1 MKKGTRFEQR
11 AAKALRARG
20 LQIVERNY
28 RCRVGEIDLICREG
42 GVLVFVEVRYRG
54 RTGFATSTD
63 SIGPEK
69 QRRLLRAAQYY
80 LQQRG
85 IYGTLPCRID
95 VVAYDGET
103 AGDEDGMQW
112 LKNAITL

>member
-1 MKKGTRFEQR
+1 MKTGALFEQR
-11 AAKALRARG
+11 AAQALRARG

-28 RCRVGEIDLICREG
+28 RCRVGEIDLVCREG
-42 GVLVFVEVRYRG
+42 QVLVFVEVRYRSP
-54 RTGFATSTD
+54 TGFGSSTD
-63 SIGPEK
+63 SIGPAK

-85 IYGTLPCRID
+85 IYGTIPCRID
-95 VVAYDGET
+95 VVAYDG
-103 AGDEDGMQW
+103 AKSADEDGIQW